1 MIYKHPL
8 KISKIR
14 QLLAPSVQSYKKKEL
29 VVNPQRY
36 VEAHYLAQILWQ
48 LELDC
53 PRVNRD
59 FVIQLHSGK
68 TRWKTKNGKMIS
80 LKQDFEFEL
89 LEELGIII
97 CEHNWVRLNARLPDM
112 SKYKDYDDSVI
123 PVLTFANSLREIL
136 NGYPHHS
143 NLRRVTFLIP
153 KNKFNKIIPKN
164 FNFSHYNVNFEEV
177 GSSYTVEIEEDGWGD
192 GVEICNYFWQIFQLQ
207 PDVDKAI
214 DKFYDLRIRYGQ
226 VIRFPNEN
234 SFPREEI
241 SFFERLYEKCIDDS
255 KLIAFS
261 LREYQNYVMSENSFD
276 IELLNTYHT
285 VNINFSNNDSIED
298 EIKQVPRNITE
309 IREFYNNIDNPK
321 IGSDYDLLNWSDRCI
336 YNQFIYD
343 DLAYLSLRNISKK
356 SIYFDDNHVGGNY
369 DAIDAILEKSLSLP
383 VLRIYLINYIA
394 LGSDNNFKFYMLSN
408 PDLVHIGF
416 NNLLNEVKTKFS
428 SNDEDYKETIA
439 NMVSLICKTV
449 INLSKNNNKISLIS
463 PIIIELVKGNIGE
476 YKNINEVDLQCLKMF
491 FDYIEPEDSKKI
503 FSEIIVRLKNEG
515 IEGESRYKIY
525 LLFKIL
531 NYCDCTSLFITNST
545 IKKDTFDYLIS
556 YYSKLIKKS
565 FESNSIFLSP
575 SSFYDDLEWSCI
587 DNEEGVSEFVSS
599 LPSHNEIITNY
610 FKANDS
616 SKLNYVNSISH
627 YVQLL
632 VNLLTLEKSNKSK
645 IFKII
650 KGISLFFGFKNEEI
664 PYPIFSDYFPSLHKK
679 NYDLWNSLTQA
690 LDHIDFNVFV
700 EFIDDIKDISSA
712 SVLLNVYSNTFFQ
725 RRKDY
730 ISDILRNSNQSFAD
744 EPSTNDLEKGFLL
757 ALEQINLPL
766 AKMILGKAKEFFE
779 EHKYKENIVYKE
791 RLFKWKILEY
801 KYELLSIYY
810 SDSTYEEKWEE
821 LSKVKTPR
829 SKFEYNGE
837 NKESNLFYKYIL
849 GLTKVHYEPKTS
861 LIIFENLYKAYKS
874 ADFSYLI
881 FLAEVSV
888 LEEKNSTPEEFK
900 NSIVSYEKRSKTCDF
915 LSLDVEKKAFYINVL
930 SLSKQYTVLK
940 SKFLQ
945 LTLIEQNSKS
955 IVLTY
960 SKSLREIGEFE
971 DSKKV
976 IDSYKEFNAPYEY
989 DQDIE
994 EEYNLITNEL
1004 KSSAINPRNIDYI
1017 HSVSGVGI
1025 NQELLNVNIL
1035 RCTFNEIKGRP
1046 AKELSQII
1054 SSTFEDL
1061 DEFLFL
1067 EMKSCAKEILSRATN
1082 LKALKDKK
1090 NEDIVNDW
1098 FISLF
1103 NFRFSYFNPYINEQR
1118 RMGKSDTKNSVGIG
1132 ELDGLIIDG
1141 ANGPISIYEA
1151 MNLTCLD
1158 NTVINKHLNKLSKYD
1173 TIGLSP
1179 IFVVSFCYFKEFLRK
1194 SKEYFD
1200 LLKTKQYAGFD
1211 DIESGTHILQVLETT
1226 AHLSTAVEYR
1236 YRRGQKVSI
1245 FHILIDL
1252 NTD

>member
-14 QLLAPSVQSYKKKEL
+14 QLLASSAQPHKEKEL

-53 PRVNRD
+53 PRVDRD
-59 FVIQLHSGK
+59 FVKKLHSGNA
-68 TRWKTKNGKMIS
+68 RWKTKNGKMIS
-80 LKQDFEFEL
+80 LTQDFEFEL

-97 CEHNWVRLNARLPDM
+97 CEHNWVRLNARLPDI

-123 PVLTFANSLREIL
+123 PVLSFANSLREIL

-153 KNKFNKIIPKN
+153 KERFNKIVPES
-164 FNFSHYNVNFEEV
+164 FNFSHYDVNFEDV
-177 GSSYTVEIEEDGWGD
+177 GSGYTVEIKEDGWGN
-192 GVEICNYFWQIFQLQ
+192 GVDICNYFWQIFHLQ

-234 SFPREEI
+234 SFPREET
-241 SFFERLYEKCIDDS
+241 SFLERLYEKCIDDS

-261 LREYQNYVMSENSFD
+261 LPEYQNYLMSENSFD
-276 IELLNTYHT
+276 IVLLNTSHT
-285 VNINFSNNDSIED
+285 ININFSNNNSNKN
-298 EIKQVPRNITE
+298 EIKQVPRTVTE
-309 IREFYNNIDNPK
+309 IKEFYNNIDIPK
-321 IGSDYDLLNWSDRCI
+321 VDSDYDLLNWSDRYS
-336 YNQFIYD
+336 YNHCIYD

-369 DAIDAILEKSLSLP
+369 DVIDTILKKSIYLP
-383 VLRIYLINYIA
+383 VLRIYLIKHIA
-394 LGSDNNFKFYMLSN
+394 LDSDNNFNFYMLSN

-449 INLSKNNNKISLIS
+449 INLSKNNNNISLIS
-463 PIIIELVKGNIGE
+463 PIIIELVKGNIGK
-476 YKNINEVDLQCLKMF
+476 YKNINEVDMQCLEMF
-491 FDYIEPEDSKKI
+491 FDYIDSEDSVNL
-503 FSEIIVRLKNEG
+503 FSEIIIRLKNEDVE
-515 IEGESRYKIY
+515 EGSRYKIY

-531 NYCDCTSLFITNST
+531 SYCDCPSSFITNST
-545 IKKDTFDYLIS
+545 IKKDTLDYLIS
-556 YYSKLIKKS
+556 YYSKLIKIS
-565 FESNSIFLSP
+565 FESNNIHLSS
-575 SSFYDDLEWSCI
+575 SSFYDNLEWSCI
-587 DNEEGVSEFVSS
+587 DNEESINEFISS
-599 LPSHNEIITNY
+599 LPSTNDIIINY

-616 SKLNYVNSISH
+616 SKLNYVSSISH

-645 IFKII
+645 LFKII
-650 KGISLFFGFKNEEI
+650 KDISLFFGFKKEEI

-690 LDHIDFNVFV
+690 LDHIDFNEFV
-700 EFIDDIKDISSA
+700 EFIDDIKGVSSA
-712 SVLLNVYSNTFFQ
+712 SVILNVYSNTGFQ

-730 ISDILRNSNQSFAD
+730 ISDILRNSSQLFAD

-766 AKMILGKAKEFFE
+766 AEMILGKAKEFFE

-801 KYELLSIYY
+801 KYELLVIYY

-821 LSKVKTPR
+821 LIKVKTPR
-829 SKFEYNGE
+829 SEFEYNGE
-837 NKESNLFYKYIL
+837 NKESKLFYKYIL

-861 LIIFENLYKAYKS
+861 LIIFENLYREYKS
-874 ADFSYLI
+874 VDFSYLI

-888 LEEKNSTPEEFK
+888 LEQKKSTPEEFK
-900 NSIVSYEKRSKTCDF
+900 NSIVSYEQRSETCDF

-971 DSKKV
+971 GSKKV
-976 IDSYKEFNAPYEY
+976 IDSYKKFNAPYEY
-989 DQDIE
+989 DPDIE
-994 EEYNLITNEL
+994 EEYKLLTSEL
-1004 KSSAINPRNIDYI
+1004 KSSFKTRNIDYI

-1025 NQELLNVNIL
+1025 NEELLNVRLL
-1035 RCTFNEIKGRP
+1035 RSTFNEIKGRP

-1054 SSTFEDL
+1054 SSTCEDL
-1061 DEFLFL
+1061 DKFLFL
-1067 EMKSCAKEILSRATN
+1067 EMTSCAKEILSRATN
-1082 LKALKDKK
+1082 LKVLKDKK

-1118 RMGKSDTKNSVGIG
+1118 RMGKSDTKNSAGIG

-1141 ANGPISIYEA
+1141 LNGPISIYEA

-1179 IFVVSFCYFKEFLRK
+1179 IFVVSFCYFKEFLHK

-1211 DIESGTHILQVLETT
+1211 DIDSGTHILKVLETT
-1226 AHLSTAVEYR
+1226 AYLATAVEYR